1 MGDMGHTL
9 YWLCVGHIDQ
19 HWVILANNQQSWNGI
34 LKNGRLCWLLS
45 QRSDGNSTRQRCWT
59 SADELEIPCSPL
71 EQCAHS
77 DTTAR
82 NHAGLCIRCQ
92 WSCSSRGV
100 TWSATPTE
108 VVRYRASV
116 VLRALRCPSP
126 ASSGSNFWL
135 NDYVIVMIVNHFY
148 HRMPSCAHLDRERIN
163 KRKPYSHLVLR
174 RVYMLSFHN
183 KCVNHGSCGP

>member
-1 MGDMGHTL
+1 MSQPWYVYGWHGSYIGYVWVTLINTGSYMG
-9 YWLCVGHIDQ
+9 
-19 HWVILANNQQSWNGI
+19 QQSWNGI
-34 LKNGRLCWLLS
+34 LKKHGRLCWLLS
-45 QRSDGNSTRQRCWT
+45 RRSDGNSAGQRCWT

-116 VLRALRCPSP
+116 VLRTLRYPSP

-135 NDYVIVMIVNHFY
+135 NDYVIVMTVNHFY
-148 HRMPSCAHLDRERIN
+148 HRMPNCAHHDRERIN
-163 KRKPYSHLVLR
+163 KRKP
-174 RVYMLSFHN
+174 
-183 KCVNHGSCGP
+183 